1 MFGYYSEKQFN
12 NSISSLKFEK
22 ENNKTKPYIYYI
34 SKEGNI
40 VQVTEVCNKKITQPM
55 FDDLHYIGELKQ
67 FHSVSNKPIEH

>member
-12 NSISSLKFEK
+12 NITSHKREEKNKISR
-22 ENNKTKPYIYYI
+22 PYIYYI

-67 FHSVSNKPIEH
+67 FHSVSDKPIEH